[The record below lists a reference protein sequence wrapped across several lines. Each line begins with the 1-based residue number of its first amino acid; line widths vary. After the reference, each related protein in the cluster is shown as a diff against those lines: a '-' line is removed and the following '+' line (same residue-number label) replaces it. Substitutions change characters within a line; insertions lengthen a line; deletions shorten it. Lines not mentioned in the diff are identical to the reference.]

1 MLDDIIHCS
10 DLLTYI
16 AVVRGQTTQGISFPL
31 FMRVPA
37 EDPDEVDFRPK
48 FQKWKDTLDHDL
60 LLTKDYLDVLIR
72 DHGFVVREIKSVFF
86 YRKCHVLPLIFQDL
100 VDSRA
105 QAKKEGL
112 VARAQLLKN
121 LANYSCGF
129 FGFNPHKRV
138 AKSTYRLI
146 ATKGKRTNPGQHA
159 PSDVGSVKDEE
170 FAVIKTFF
178 RPSTKKRA
186 SSSPLPLFVCIIEY
200 GKLRMSEILTFFD
213 NFLLPGTHRHLYTNV
228 DNVIMTLSTPTLEDA
243 VVPSLRED
251 FEREKNRFF
260 LAGQPGHLKQEW
272 TIRAENKWKFVSAL
286 VQNWAVMGED
296 GTGIHKNSL
305 LSNVSNQVSYD
316 ACCNVLDEK
325 VMQIMQIRR
334 TNKMVNMD
342 TKEQT
347 FTLGKK

>member
-1 MLDDIIHCS
+1 
-10 DLLTYI
+10 
-16 AVVRGQTTQGISFPL
+16 
-31 FMRVPA
+31 
-37 EDPDEVDFRPK
+37 
-48 FQKWKDTLDHDL
+48 
-60 LLTKDYLDVLIR
+60 
-72 DHGFVVREIKSVFF
+72 
-86 YRKCHVLPLIFQDL
+86 
-100 VDSRA
+100 
-105 QAKKEGL
+105 
-112 VARAQLLKN
+112 
-121 LANYSCGF
+121 
-129 FGFNPHKRV
+129 
-138 AKSTYRLI
+138 
-146 ATKGKRTNPGQHA
+146 
-159 PSDVGSVKDEE
+159 
-170 FAVIKTFF
+170 
-178 RPSTKKRA
+178 
-186 SSSPLPLFVCIIEY
+186 
-200 GKLRMSEILTFFD
+200 MSEILTFFD
-213 NFLLPGTHRHLYTNV
+213 NFLLPRTHRHLYTNV

-286 VQNWAVMGED
+286 VQNWAVMGQD

-325 VMQIMQIRR
+325 VMQIVQIRR